1 MPHLHTKKLGLQI
14 NKQMLHLPSFAP
26 DILISFCNFATLFVG
41 SKFALANL
49 PRLRLL
55 LVCQEH
61 PAIRELRLLQEFP
74 QIQVHREVQHL
85 PLGLRPRFD
94 LGFL

>member
-1 MPHLHTKKLGLQI
+1 MWHVPSLPQI
-14 NKQMLHLPSFAP
+14 HSSHFTIC
-26 DILISFCNFATLFVG
+26 DIFVG

-61 PAIRELRLLQEFP
+61 PAILKIRLLQEFL

-85 PLGLRPRFD
+85 PLDLRPRSD
-94 LGFL
+94 LGSL

>member
-1 MPHLHTKKLGLQI
+1 MWHVPSLPQIHSSHLQ
-14 NKQMLHLPSFAP
+14 FY
-26 DILISFCNFATLFVG
+26 DIFIG

-61 PAIRELRLLQEFP
+61 PAILKSRLLQEFP

-85 PLGLRPRFD
+85 PLGLRPRSD
-94 LGFL
+94 LGSL